1 MFPHNKS
8 VGIVILKNTFFSYD
22 PKKST
27 ETYFKSDKDELDK
40 STFGAEFQLVTIV
53 IM

>member
-8 VGIVILKNTFFSYD
+8 VGIAILKNTFFSYD

-27 ETYFKSDKDELDK
+27 ETYFKSDKDELDN
-40 STFGAEFQLVTIV
+40 STLGANSS
-53 IM
+53 